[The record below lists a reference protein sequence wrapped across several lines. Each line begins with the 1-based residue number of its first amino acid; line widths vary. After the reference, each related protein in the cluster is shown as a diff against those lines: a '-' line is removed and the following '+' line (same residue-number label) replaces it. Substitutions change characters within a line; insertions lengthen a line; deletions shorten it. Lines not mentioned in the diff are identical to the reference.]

1 MDTAISVWSSGGSM
15 YRGGRRGKGSEGKI
29 EEMIQRS
36 SR

>member
-1 MDTAISVWSSGGSM
+1 MDTAISVWSGSGSM
-15 YRGGRRGKGSEGKI
+15 YRGGQRGKGSKGKI